1 MRTRT
6 TILGTLAGLALLT
19 ACGGGD
25 EESTAENKPS
35 KTPSLSAQGMVDQLT
50 DLYPL
55 ANPRDNTG
63 SCDTGKDHPNDCR
76 QLITTDPVS
85 VYELKTE
92 KAAAHWAKTMGRSQ
106 ETVQAGRFML
116 LWWDKHPTDKDAKA
130 EMTAKAQEIAEGE

>member
-1 MRTRT
+1 MRTR
-6 TILGTLAGLALLT
+6 TILGTLAALALLT

-25 EESTAENKPS
+25 EEPTVENKPS
-35 KTPSLSAQGMVDQLT
+35 TTPSLTAQGMVDQLT

-92 KAAAHWAKTMGRSQ
+92 KAAAHWAKTMGRSN

-130 EMTAKAQEIAEGE
+130 EMNAKAQALAESE